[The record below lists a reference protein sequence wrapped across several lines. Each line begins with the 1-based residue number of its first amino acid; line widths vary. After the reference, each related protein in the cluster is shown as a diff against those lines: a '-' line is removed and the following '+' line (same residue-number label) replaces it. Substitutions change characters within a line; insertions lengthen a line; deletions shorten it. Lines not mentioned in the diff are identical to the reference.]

1 MAPSCLW
8 MAPLIVC
15 LCSWQST
22 NLFVIAQ
29 TPLVELV
36 VELANRTEGSK
47 LEIGCIVNLQIK
59 HHRSVAIKW
68 VRETLNTTENMA
80 RNSKSLGP
88 RYNLSETFEE
98 ELRIGEIFSI
108 ASLGKEDMG
117 TYSCIAYNVN
127 NNVSL
132 ASAAVFVSVSYF
144 PATID
149 CFPDGPV
156 TVQEGV
162 TLGMSCTTEIGNPP
176 SNFFIREAFSIN
188 AGWTLSQTAYRQTLS
203 LERKIASTDDSRVYV
218 CQTSQPY
225 NRALERSCLIGPFTV
240 IPPRST
246 TKSLKT
252 KEAFTLVPM
261 TSSSRRLDATEM
273 YPDEPTTPLTESP
286 SNALLQTP
294 WIIISVTSLVLS
306 TVSFAINIFIVVRL
320 QRSTKEAAAPAAGL
334 AASDPGGEKPYTELQ
349 QPRCNINRS
358 YTELLRQSQKEENVN
373 LEYEYPNLD
382 MENSYDDVQVH
393 LADHRCYQN
402 I

>member
-47 LEIGCIVNLQIK
+47 LEIGCIVNLESK
-59 HHRSVAIKW
+59 RRNSVAIRW

-80 RNSKSLGP
+80 RKGESLGP
-88 RYNLSETFEE
+88 RYTLSETFEE

-117 TYSCIAYNVN
+117 TYSCIAFNLN

-132 ASAAVFVSVSYF
+132 ASAAVFVSVRYF

-176 SNFFIREAFSIN
+176 SNFVIRDTFGIN
-188 AGWTLSQTAYRQTLS
+188 DEWTLSQTAYRQTLS

-218 CQTSQPY
+218 CQISQP
-225 NRALERSCLIGPFTV
+225 NGALKRSCLIGPLTV
-240 IPPRST
+240 IPARST
-246 TKSLKT
+246 TKSLK
-252 KEAFTLVPM
+252 AFTLVPM
-261 TSSSRRLDATEM
+261 TSSPRRLDATEI
-273 YPDEPTTPLTESP
+273 YPDEETTPLTES
-286 SNALLQTP
+286 QTP

-306 TVSFAINIFIVVRL
+306 TVSFAINIFIIVRL
-320 QRSTKEAAAPAAGL
+320 QRSTKEAAGPAAGL

-349 QPRCNINRS
+349 QPRYNINRS

-373 LEYEYPNLD
+373 SEYEYPKLD
-382 MENSYDDVQVH
+382 MESSYDDVQVH
-393 LADHRCYQN
+393 LADHSRYQN